1 MKKFFFPLQTMI
13 CKRKPLIK
21 MNLKL
26 KLDSFMENQLWIT
39 SLLKTCPQTYKSY
52 HMKNIFPLL
61 SVNPR
66 RVCIV
71 ASEERQREYIQNPK
85 LRKTGVDTWI
95 NNFFL
100 FNFFN
105 YWSLWCSIWVVVL
118 LGVNSRVGHYHQ
130 CLDIKAW
137 FVHNW
142 PVSENCVT
150 AIAFDHLVE
159 SIEIIWG

>member
-1 MKKFFFPLQTMI
+1 MGMKHVFKKLKERRWDSSWLENIKHILNLPMGMWKNFFFPLQTMI

-85 LRKTGVDTWI
+85 LRKTGVDTWM
-95 NNFFL
+95 NNFFYLTFLITEVYDVAFGWL
-100 FNFFN
+100 F
-105 YWSLWCSIWVVVL
+105 YW
-118 LGVNSRVGHYHQ
+118 G
-130 CLDIKAW
+130 
-137 FVHNW
+137 
-142 PVSENCVT
+142 
-150 AIAFDHLVE
+150 
-159 SIEIIWG
+159 

>member
-1 MKKFFFPLQTMI
+1 MKHVFKKLKERRWDSSWLENIKHILNLPMGMWKKFFFPLQTMI

-85 LRKTGVDTWI
+85 LRKTGVDTWM
-95 NNFFL
+95 NNFFYLTFLITEVYDVAFGWL
-100 FNFFN
+100 F
-105 YWSLWCSIWVVVL
+105 YW
-118 LGVNSRVGHYHQ
+118 G
-130 CLDIKAW
+130 
-137 FVHNW
+137 
-142 PVSENCVT
+142 
-150 AIAFDHLVE
+150 
-159 SIEIIWG
+159 

>member
-1 MKKFFFPLQTMI
+1 MKHVFKKLKERRWDSSWLENIKHILNFPMGMWKNFFFPLQTMI

-95 NNFFL
+95 NNFFYLTFLITEVYDVAFGWL
-100 FNFFN
+100 F
-105 YWSLWCSIWVVVL
+105 YW
-118 LGVNSRVGHYHQ
+118 G
-130 CLDIKAW
+130 
-137 FVHNW
+137 
-142 PVSENCVT
+142 
-150 AIAFDHLVE
+150 
-159 SIEIIWG
+159 

>member
-1 MKKFFFPLQTMI
+1 MKHVFKKLKERRWDSSWLENIKHILNLPMGMWKNFFFPLQTMI

-85 LRKTGVDTWI
+85 LRKTGVDTWM
-95 NNFFL
+95 NNFFYLTFLITEVYDVAFGWL
-100 FNFFN
+100 F
-105 YWSLWCSIWVVVL
+105 YW
-118 LGVNSRVGHYHQ
+118 G
-130 CLDIKAW
+130 
-137 FVHNW
+137 
-142 PVSENCVT
+142 
-150 AIAFDHLVE
+150 
-159 SIEIIWG
+159 